1 MERMGRGLGMRV
13 QYNRK
18 EDILT
23 LELSQAPIDHAEEAG
38 PLIAHFS
45 SDDRL
50 VLLEILEA
58 SEFLSQLTKATMR
71 TDSESGVDV

>member
-1 MERMGRGLGMRV
+1 MRV

-23 LELSQAPIDHAEEAG
+23 LELSPASIDHAEETG

-45 SDDRL
+45 SDDQL
-50 VLLEILEA
+50 VVLEVLDA
-58 SEFLSQLTKATMR
+58 SEFLTQLTKATMR
-71 TDSESGVDV
+71 TDSERGVEV